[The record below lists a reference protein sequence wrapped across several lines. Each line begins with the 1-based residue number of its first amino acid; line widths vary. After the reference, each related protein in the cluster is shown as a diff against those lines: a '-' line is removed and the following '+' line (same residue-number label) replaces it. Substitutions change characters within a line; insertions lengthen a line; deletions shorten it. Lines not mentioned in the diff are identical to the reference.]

1 MPCSDALSPAAF
13 EQKQCFGAEKTTLG
27 GGVER
32 GMEMMGNREEY
43 SVTYNGKKKDT
54 AVSFNLHPDSSILL
68 SFANR

>member
-32 GMEMMGNREEY
+32 GIGMLENKYGYPVEY
-43 SVTYNGKKKDT
+43 LATIKHSVK
-54 AVSFNLHPDSSILL
+54 FIRL
-68 SFANR
+68 